1 MKNLK
6 YMSLMLA
13 LVSVMTMV
21 LTACSDDDDN
31 NTPAPVIEVE
41 EANIEG
47 DELCVEADIVA
58 QGRTAAILINIC
70 DATGQTVKVAQP
82 VTNSKY
88 IGVLNIEGFHVHMDI
103 DGKNVAV
110 GDQLKLTVTDAN
122 GRSTTAQKAITEE
135 EDEDEEHDHD

>member
-13 LVSVMTMV
+13 LVSVMTMG
-21 LTACSDDDDN
+21 LTACSDDDDD

-88 IGVLNIEGFHVHMDI
+88 IGVLNIEGFHVHVDI